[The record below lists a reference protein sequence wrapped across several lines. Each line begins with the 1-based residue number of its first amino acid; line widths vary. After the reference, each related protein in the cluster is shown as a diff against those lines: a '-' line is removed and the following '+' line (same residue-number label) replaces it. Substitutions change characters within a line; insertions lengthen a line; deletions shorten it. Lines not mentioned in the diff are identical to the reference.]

1 MSRVHAMA
9 EIDIQMQKYRNLIEI
24 TETNMKEIRADNA
37 ALKRLVAMKKK
48 FEELV
53 SEQNELIGE
62 YYTLKDMVNN

>member
-1 MSRVHAMA
+1 MA
-9 EIDIQMQKYRNLIEI
+9 EIDIQMQKYRKLIEI

-48 FEELV
+48 FEDLV